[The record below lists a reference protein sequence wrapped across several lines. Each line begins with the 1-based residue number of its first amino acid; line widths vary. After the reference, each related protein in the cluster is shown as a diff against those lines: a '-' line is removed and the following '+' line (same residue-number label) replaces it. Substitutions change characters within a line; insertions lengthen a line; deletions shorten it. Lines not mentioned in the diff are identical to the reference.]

1 MVITLKDIIPLIRD
15 NSYTVI
21 SHKGSYYMIDKK
33 AYDFVQP
40 RTFIR
45 DLQYL
50 STDSDL
56 YTNLLNREVV
66 KLYCGL
72 VSNSYDDLD
81 GLFIYLD

>member
-21 SHKGSYYMIDKK
+21 AYKGSYYMIDKMS
-33 AYDFVQP
+33 YEFVQP

-56 YTNLLNREVV
+56 YTDLLSREVV

-72 VSNSYDDLD
+72 VSSSYDDLD

>member
-1 MVITLKDIIPLIRD
+1 MTITLKDIIPLIRD

-33 AYDFVQP
+33 AYEFVQP

-56 YTNLLNREVV
+56 YTNLLSKEVV

-72 VSNSYDDLD
+72 VSSSYDDID

>member
-21 SHKGSYYMIDKK
+21 SYKGSYYMIDKMS
-33 AYDFVQP
+33 YEFVQP

-56 YTNLLNREVV
+56 YANLLNREVV

>member
-33 AYDFVQP
+33 AFDFVQP

-56 YTNLLNREVV
+56 YESLLNREVV

-81 GLFIYLD
+81 GLFI

>member
-33 AYDFVQP
+33 AYEFVQP

>member
-1 MVITLKDIIPLIRD
+1 MTITLKDIIPLIRD

-21 SHKGSYYMIDKK
+21 SYKGTYYMIDKK
-33 AYDFVQP
+33 AFDFVQP

-56 YTNLLNREVV
+56 YESLLNREVV

-72 VSNSYDDLD
+72 VSSSYDDLD

>member
-21 SHKGSYYMIDKK
+21 SHKGSYYMIDRKSF
-33 AYDFVQP
+33 DFVQP
-40 RTFIR
+40 RTFINN
-45 DLQYL
+45 LQYL

-56 YTNLLNREVV
+56 YTDLLSKEVV

>member
-1 MVITLKDIIPLIRD
+1 MAITFKNIIPLIRD

-21 SHKGSYYMIDKK
+21 AYKGTYYMLDEK
-33 AYDFVQP
+33 AYSFVQP
-40 RTFIR
+40 RTFIHN
-45 DLQYL
+45 LQYL

-56 YTNLLNREVV
+56 YTDLLSKEVV

-72 VSNSYDDLD
+72 VSHSYDDLD

>member
-1 MVITLKDIIPLIRD
+1 MAITFENIIPLIRD

-21 SHKGSYYMIDKK
+21 SHKGSYYMIDKMS
-33 AYDFVQP
+33 YEFVQP

-56 YTNLLNREVV
+56 YESLLTAEVV

-72 VSNSYDDLD
+72 VSHSYDDLD

>member
-1 MVITLKDIIPLIRD
+1 MAITLKNIIPLIRD

-21 SHKGSYYMIDKK
+21 SHKGTYYMLDKK

-56 YTNLLNREVV
+56 YTDLLSKEVV

-72 VSNSYDDLD
+72 VSHSYDDLD

>member
-1 MVITLKDIIPLIRD
+1 MAITLKDILPLIRD

-21 SHKGSYYMIDKK
+21 AYKGIYYMIDEK

-50 STDSDL
+50 STGSDL
-56 YTNLLNREVV
+56 YTNLLSREVV

-72 VSNSYDDLD
+72 VSNAYDDLD
-81 GLFIYLD
+81 GLFIYLN

>member
-1 MVITLKDIIPLIRD
+1 MAITFENIIPLIRD

-21 SHKGSYYMIDKK
+21 SYKGTYYMIDKK
-33 AYDFVQP
+33 AYEFVQP

-45 DLQYL
+45 NLQYL
-50 STDSDL
+50 STDTDL
-56 YTNLLNREVV
+56 YESLLTAEVV

-72 VSNSYDDLD
+72 VSSSYDDLD

>member
-1 MVITLKDIIPLIRD
+1 MVITLKDILPLIRD

-21 SHKGSYYMIDKK
+21 SHKGSYYMIDNK
-33 AYDFVQP
+33 AFEFVQP

-56 YTNLLNREVV
+56 YESLLNAEVV

-72 VSNSYDDLD
+72 VSNAYDDLD

>member
-21 SHKGSYYMIDKK
+21 SYKGTYYMVDEK
-33 AYDFVQP
+33 AYDFVQA

-56 YTNLLNREVV
+56 YTDLL
-66 KLYCGL
+66 
-72 VSNSYDDLD
+72 SNQ
-81 GLFIYLD
+81 

>member
-21 SHKGSYYMIDKK
+21 SYKGSYYMIDKK
-33 AYDFVQP
+33 TFDFVQP

-56 YTNLLNREVV
+56 YENLLNAEVV

-72 VSNSYDDLD
+72 VSNAYDDLD

>member
-1 MVITLKDIIPLIRD
+1 MTITLKDIIPLIRD

-21 SHKGSYYMIDKK
+21 SYKGKYYMIDKK
-33 AYDFVQP
+33 TYDFVQP

-56 YTNLLNREVV
+56 YESLLQAEVV

-72 VSNSYDDLD
+72 VSNSYDDID

>member
-1 MVITLKDIIPLIRD
+1 MTITFKNIIPLIRD

-21 SHKGSYYMIDKK
+21 AYKGTYYMIDKL

-56 YTNLLNREVV
+56 YADLMTAEVV

-72 VSNSYDDLD
+72 VSDSYDDLD

>member
-1 MVITLKDIIPLIRD
+1 MVITLKDILPLIRD

-21 SHKGSYYMIDKK
+21 SYKGTYYMIDKK
-33 AYDFVQP
+33 AYEFVQP

-50 STDSDL
+50 STDTDL
-56 YTNLLNREVV
+56 YESLLTAEVV
-66 KLYCGL
+66 KLYCSL
-72 VSNSYDDLD
+72 VSSSYDDLD

>member
-1 MVITLKDIIPLIRD
+1 MVITLKDILPLIRD

-21 SHKGSYYMIDKK
+21 SHKGSYYMIDNK
-33 AYDFVQP
+33 AFEFVQP

-56 YTNLLNREVV
+56 YERLLTAEVV

-72 VSNSYDDLD
+72 VSSSYDDLD

>member
-1 MVITLKDIIPLIRD
+1 MTITLKDIIPLIRD

-21 SHKGSYYMIDKK
+21 SYKGTYYMVDEK
-33 AYDFVQP
+33 AYDFVLP

-45 DLQYL
+45 NLQYL

-56 YTNLLNREVV
+56 YKNLLNAEVV

-72 VSNSYDDLD
+72 VSSAYDDLD

>member
-1 MVITLKDIIPLIRD
+1 MTITLKDIIPLIRD

-21 SHKGSYYMIDKK
+21 SYKGSYYMIDRLV
-33 AYDFVQP
+33 YNFVLP

-45 DLQYL
+45 NLQYL

-56 YTNLLNREVV
+56 YTSLLKAKVV

-72 VSNSYDDLD
+72 VSNANDDLD

>member
-1 MVITLKDIIPLIRD
+1 MAITLKDILPLIRD

-21 SHKGSYYMIDKK
+21 SYKGTYYMVDEK
-33 AYDFVQP
+33 AYDFVQA

-56 YTNLLNREVV
+56 YERLLTAEVV

-72 VSNSYDDLD
+72 VSHSYDDLD

>member
-33 AYDFVQP
+33 AFDFVQP

-72 VSNSYDDLD
+72 VSSSYDDLD

>member
-1 MVITLKDIIPLIRD
+1 MAITFENIIPLIRD

-21 SHKGSYYMIDKK
+21 AYKGNYYMLDKK

-56 YTNLLNREVV
+56 YTDLLSKEVV

-72 VSNSYDDLD
+72 VSNAYDDLD

>member
-1 MVITLKDIIPLIRD
+1 MAITLKDILPLIRD

-21 SHKGSYYMIDKK
+21 SYKGTYYMIDEK
-33 AYDFVQP
+33 AYDFVQA

-45 DLQYL
+45 DLRYL
-50 STDSDL
+50 STDTDL
-56 YTNLLNREVV
+56 YESLLTAEVV

-72 VSNSYDDLD
+72 VSHSYDDLD

>member
-33 AYDFVQP
+33 AYEFVQP

-56 YTNLLNREVV
+56 YESLLKAEVV

-72 VSNSYDDLD
+72 VSNSYDDLE

>member
-21 SHKGSYYMIDKK
+21 SHKGKYYMIDKK
-33 AYDFVQP
+33 AFDFVQP

-56 YTNLLNREVV
+56 YTDLLSKEVV

-72 VSNSYDDLD
+72 VSSSYDDLD

>member
-1 MVITLKDIIPLIRD
+1 MVITLKNIIPLIRD

-21 SHKGSYYMIDKK
+21 SYKGSYYMIDKK
-33 AYDFVQP
+33 AYEFVQP
-40 RTFIR
+40 RTFIHN
-45 DLQYL
+45 LQYL

-56 YTNLLNREVV
+56 YTDLLSKEVV

-72 VSNSYDDLD
+72 VSHAYDDLD

>member
-1 MVITLKDIIPLIRD
+1 MVITLKDILPLIRD

-33 AYDFVQP
+33 AFEFVQP

-56 YTNLLNREVV
+56 YKRLLTAEVV

-72 VSNSYDDLD
+72 VSSSYDDLD
-81 GLFIYLD
+81 SLFIYLD

>member
-1 MVITLKDIIPLIRD
+1 MAITLKDILPLIRD

-21 SHKGSYYMIDKK
+21 AYKGTYYMLDEK
-33 AYDFVQP
+33 AYDFVQS

-50 STDSDL
+50 SPDSDL

-81 GLFIYLD
+81 GLFI

>member
-1 MVITLKDIIPLIRD
+1 MVITLKDILPLIRD

-21 SHKGSYYMIDKK
+21 SYKGSYYMIDKK
-33 AYDFVQP
+33 TFDFVQP

-56 YTNLLNREVV
+56 YENLLNAEVV
-66 KLYCGL
+66 KLYCEL
-72 VSNSYDDLD
+72 
-81 GLFIYLD
+81 

>member
-1 MVITLKDIIPLIRD
+1 MAITLKDILPLIRD

-21 SHKGSYYMIDKK
+21 SYKGTYYMIDEK
-33 AYDFVQP
+33 AYDFVRV

-72 VSNSYDDLD
+72 VSHSYDDLD

>member
-21 SHKGSYYMIDKK
+21 SHKGSYYMIDRKSF
-33 AYDFVQP
+33 DFVQP

-56 YTNLLNREVV
+56 YTNLLSKEVV
-66 KLYCGL
+66 KPYCGL
-72 VSNSYDDLD
+72 VSNSYQ
-81 GLFIYLD
+81 